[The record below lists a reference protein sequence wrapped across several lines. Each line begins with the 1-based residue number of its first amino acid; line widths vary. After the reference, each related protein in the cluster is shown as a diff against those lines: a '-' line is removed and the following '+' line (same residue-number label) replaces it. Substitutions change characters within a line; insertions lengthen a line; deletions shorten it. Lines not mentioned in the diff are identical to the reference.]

1 MTTRRWAGR
10 LPERGE
16 IEVDSSSDSG
26 RITSPNDEY
35 RKDRHMDEAQTFA
48 PDKDRPH
55 PFQTGPEV
63 VAIFPAA
70 PAMLQET
77 PGGPSCALCGAPR
90 DSRLHVE
97 GKAEANEK
105 TPDWG

>member
-1 MTTRRWAGR
+1 M
-10 LPERGE
+10 
-16 IEVDSSSDSG
+16 
-26 RITSPNDEY
+26 N
-35 RKDRHMDEAQTFA
+35 EAQTSA
-48 PDKDRPH
+48 PGKDWPH
-55 PFQTGPEV
+55 PFQIRPEV
-63 VAIFPAA
+63 VAISPAG

>member
-1 MTTRRWAGR
+1 MTTRSWGGR

-16 IEVDSSSDSG
+16 IEVDIFKRLGTDNMPERWIERS
-26 RITSPNDEY
+26 RP
-35 RKDRHMDEAQTFA
+35 MDEAQASA

-55 PFQTGPEV
+55 PFQARPEI
-63 VAIFPAA
+63 VAIASGG

-77 PGGPSCALCGAPR
+77 PGGPTCALCGAPR
-90 DSRLHVE
+90 DARLHVE
-97 GKAEANEK
+97 GKAEANQE